1 MALPVTAIFAGVL
14 AIWLIFLQVRVIRFR
29 RGNSV
34 SLGHA
39 DDVMG
44 ERLIRAHGNAS
55 ENIPVFL
62 ILLGL
67 SEGLGT
73 PGWVL
78 FLIGAAFCAGRFS
91 HGVHFFKIRK
101 GGMMRVAGMVLTFLP
116 LIFLSLGLISHGLST
131 L

>member
-1 MALPVTAIFAGVL
+1 MALPVTAIIAGLL
-14 AIWLIFLQVRVIRFR
+14 ALWMIFLQTRVIGFR
-29 RGNSV
+29 RGTRV

-44 ERLIRAHGNAS
+44 ERLIRAHGNAA
-55 ENIPVFL
+55 ENIPIFL

-73 PGWVL
+73 PAWVL
-78 FLIGAAFCAGRFS
+78 WLLGLAFIAGRLL
-91 HGVHFFKIRK
+91 HGIHFFKVRQ
-101 GGMMRVAGMVLTFLP
+101 GGMMRVLGMVLTFLP
-116 LIFLSLGLISHGLST
+116 LGATALGVIGHGLDS